1 MISDEKTSFGSNNSS
16 LSAERGMSIFRYLK
30 RFNLFNEPDLLILY
44 PNIHF
49 YYDENELKSVRTF
62 INLKKLNLI
71 KDLDA
76 FLHSV
81 FSITPMN
88 INFVGCFSDSKPHK
102 GIEFITGLSTRL
114 TNLLDAKTYNS
125 MDKAEVTK
133 LLEKYGYK
141 VVDMTES
148 NGITF
153 FYSRNVH
160 QPVETK
166 TNLDKLA

>member
-1 MISDEKTSFGSNNSS
+1 LT
-16 LSAERGMSIFRYLK
+16 AERGMTFFRYLK

-71 KDLDA
+71 KDLDS
-76 FLHSV
+76 FLNSV

-88 INFVGCFSDSKPHK
+88 INFVGCFTDRKPHK
-102 GIEFITGLSTRL
+102 GIEFITGLSTRF
-114 TNLLDAKTYNS
+114 TNLLDSKTDNN
-125 MDKAEVTK
+125 MDKTEVTK

-141 VVDMTES
+141 VVDMMEAK
-148 NGITF
+148 GVTF
-153 FYSRNVH
+153 FYSRKVH
-160 QPVETK
+160 PPVETK
-166 TNLDKLA
+166 DNMS

>member
-1 MISDEKTSFGSNNSS
+1 MVSDEKSSFSSNNAS
-16 LSAERGMSIFRYLK
+16 LTAERGMSIFRYLK

-49 YYDENELKSVRTF
+49 YYDENELKSIRTF

-71 KDLDA
+71 KDLDE

-88 INFVGCFSDSKPHK
+88 INFVGCFTDSKPHK

-125 MDKAEVTK
+125 MNKTEVME

-141 VVDMTES
+141 VVDMTEAD
-148 NGITF
+148 GVTF
-153 FYSRNVH
+153 IYSRNVR
-160 QPVETK
+160 QPVEVK
-166 TNLDKLA
+166 ASMDNMS